1 MIQRIATF
9 FNQHPLAISLI
20 LAFIIRAI
28 AAWRNYGPFAVDDYQ
43 NVIEP
48 AMRYL
53 LLGTKPEVPTLRFEL
68 LPYAFAWFMKPLYV
82 LGVKRADFL
91 VSFAYFVMGVI
102 SLTQIVA
109 MHRIGSLLLQEKWRN
124 AMTLFSATWAIAPIF
139 TNSADIA
146 GPSYILLTFCILHLI
161 RATPEKFGLQ
171 TSVAPGFMP
180 FLWCGFYL
188 SAAIFFRFSLAPL
201 YFALGVW
208 FLVVVKRG
216 TKVRALMFFALGG
229 LITALIMVLLEL
241 LNKKMPLSTA
251 IEFIKYN
258 LGAHIQTQSYGSMPW
273 HLYLVIFL
281 LFPLPLLSFF
291 FWYPIY
297 TAARRY
303 SALTTLFLAFLIS
316 HSLIAFK
323 LERYVIPVMP
333 ILILF
338 LFAGIQQFAGRPWL
352 RWPYRILII
361 LNALMILPVALTMQQ
376 RAGVDGAIHAGR
388 LDGVRIAHRVDPWR
402 WAYYGFNR
410 RNPIFTSTMEELTA
424 ALRGQQDDKLHIF
437 RFMYFS
443 QAELAQLESAGMR
456 CRLWKVFRPDFLEQV
471 SIRLN
476 PVMNGRRND
485 TSIYSCQ
492 LLKNG

>member
-1 MIQRIATF
+1 MIHSISALFSR
-9 FNQHPLAISLI
+9 HPLAISLI
-20 LAFIIRAI
+20 VAFVIRAV

-53 LLGTKPEVPTLRFEL
+53 MLGTKPEIPSLRFEL
-68 LPYAFAWFMKPLYV
+68 LPYAFAWFMKPLYL

-109 MHRIGSLLLQEKWRN
+109 MHRIGGLLLQNKWRN

-146 GPSYILLTFCILHLI
+146 GPSYILLSFCILHLI

-171 TSVAPGFMP
+171 TSAVTGFLP

-201 YFALGVW
+201 YFALAVW
-208 FLVVVKRG
+208 LLVVVRRG
-216 TKVRALMFFALGG
+216 TKLRALLFFALGG
-229 LITALIMVLLEL
+229 LATALIMVLLEL
-241 LNKKMPLSTA
+241 LNKKLPFSTA

-273 HLYLVIFL
+273 HLYLVIFM
-281 LFPLPLLSFF
+281 LFPLPILSFF
-291 FWYPIY
+291 FWYPMF
-297 TAARRY
+297 TAARRF

-338 LFAGIQQFAGRPWL
+338 LFTGMQQFADRQWL
-352 RWPYRILII
+352 RWSYRILIVM
-361 LNALMILPVALTMQQ
+361 NALMILPVALTMQQ

-388 LDGVRIAHRVDPWR
+388 LDGVRIAHRIDPWR

-424 ALRGQQDDKLHIF
+424 AIGAHQDGNLHIF

-443 QAELAQLESAGMR
+443 QAELAQLESNGMR
-456 CRLWKVFRPDFLEQV
+456 CTLRKTFRPDFLERI

-476 PVMNGRRND
+476 PSMNGRRND
-485 TSIYSCQ
+485 TTIYACQ
-492 LLKNG
+492 NLKKG

>member
-1 MIQRIATF
+1 MTQRISAI
-9 FNQHPLAISLI
+9 FNRHPLAISLVI
-20 LAFIIRAI
+20 AFIIRAI

-48 AMRYL
+48 AMRFL
-53 LLGTKPEVPTLRFEL
+53 ILGTKPEIPTLRFEL
-68 LPYAFAWFMKPLYV
+68 LPYAFAWFMKPLYL

-91 VSFAYFVMGVI
+91 VSFAYFIMGVI

-109 MHRIGSLLLQEKWRN
+109 MHRIGSLLLDETWRN
-124 AMTLFSATWAIAPIF
+124 AMTLFSAIWAIAPIF

-161 RATPEKFGLQ
+161 RATPEKFAV
-171 TSVAPGFMP
+171 SAPASPAFKE

-201 YFALGVW
+201 YFALGAW
-208 FLVVVKRG
+208 ILIVVGRG
-216 TKVRALMFFALGG
+216 AKLRALLFFALGG
-229 LITALIMVLLEL
+229 LITAVIMVTLEL
-241 LNKKMPLSTA
+241 LNKKLPFSTA

-273 HLYLVIFL
+273 HLYLVIFM

-291 FWYPIY
+291 FWYPMF

-303 SALTTLFLAFLIS
+303 SALTTLLLTFLVS

-333 ILILF
+333 IMLIF
-338 LFAGIQQFAGRPWL
+338 LFAGIQQFSDRPWL
-352 RWPYRILII
+352 RWSYRFLVA
-361 LNALMILPVALTMQQ
+361 LNVLMILPVALTMQQ

-388 LDGVRIAHRVDPWR
+388 LDGIRIAHRIDPWR

-410 RNPIFTSTMEELTA
+410 RNPIFTSTMEDLVGA
-424 ALRGQQDDKLHIF
+424 IKGQQDGELHIF

-456 CRLWKVFRPDFLEQV
+456 CRLWKVFRPDFLERV

-476 PVMNGRRND
+476 PAMNGRRND
-485 TSIYSCQ
+485 TTIYSCQ
-492 LLKNG
+492 TPKIG

>member
-1 MIQRIATF
+1 MLTRISGLF
-9 FNQHPLAISLI
+9 SRHPLAVSLT
-20 LAFIIRAI
+20 LAFFIRAV

-48 AMRYL
+48 AMRFL
-53 LLGTKPEVPTLRFEL
+53 ILGTKPEIPTLRFEL
-68 LPYAFAWFMKPLYV
+68 LPYAFAWFMKPLYQ

-91 VSFAYFVMGVI
+91 VSFAYFIMGVI
-102 SLTQIVA
+102 SLAQIVA
-109 MHRIGSLLLQEKWRN
+109 MHRIGSLLLNETWRN
-124 AMTLFSATWAIAPIF
+124 AMTLFSAVWAIAPIF

-146 GPSYILLTFCILHLI
+146 GPSYILLTFCLLHLV
-161 RATPEKFGLQ
+161 RATPEKFGLRANA
-171 TSVAPGFMP
+171 SPALKE

-201 YFALGVW
+201 YFALAVW
-208 FLVVVKRG
+208 FAIVVGRG
-216 TKVRALMFFALGG
+216 AKLRALLFFALGG
-229 LITALIMVLLEL
+229 LITAVIMVALEF
-241 LNKKMPLSTA
+241 LNKKMPFSTA

-273 HLYLVIFL
+273 HLYLVIFM

-291 FWYPIY
+291 FWYPMF

-303 SALTTLFLAFLIS
+303 SALTTLFLTFLIS

-333 ILILF
+333 IFFIF
-338 LFAGIQQFAGRPWL
+338 LFAGIQHFAERPWV
-352 RWPYRILII
+352 RWSYRILVI

-376 RAGVDGAIHAGR
+376 RAGVDGAIQAGR
-388 LDGVRIAHRVDPWR
+388 LEGARIVYRIDPWR

-410 RNPIFTSTMEELTA
+410 RGPVFTSTMDELTSAVA
-424 ALRGQQDDKLHIF
+424 AQNENRLHIF

-443 QAELAQLESAGMR
+443 KAELVQLEAAGMQCSLR
-456 CRLWKVFRPDFLEQV
+456 SVFRPDFLERV

-476 PVMNGRRND
+476 PAMNGRRND
-485 TSIYSCQ
+485 TTIYSC
-492 LLKNG
+492 KRPGSS